1 MNCRMNVFHAG
12 LIGGLVGASYVS
24 LAQAQTLPG
33 ATGNAFV
40 EGYLA
45 SPTVPDDGDT
55 AETTAGYPVPL
66 STYGETGS
74 YALTTTIAGGSTT
87 IDPNTPGVVASV
99 GVSSGSV
106 TMGRTSPL
114 ILAKGNWGCCSGGG
128 DNGVLDY
135 WFEVVNNSAPNT
147 SSPVTIGLTASGGI
161 AGSASAIAPNQI
173 NYGNDAQVESELR
186 IYPGL
191 APPIFTVSAYADFTY
206 TVVDDKAS
214 ISLGSTTSNV
224 TIDFPDAAIFG
235 TITTFS
241 GGFSLQ
247 NDALKMYTN
256 TPYEVVMLASVAGGY
271 SDDASAWVDPHI
283 ITPSGYTLD
292 LSAGIVNGV
301 PSSIPEPS
309 AWAMMLAG
317 FASLGLLGFGRVRR
331 AASPQ

>member
-1 MNCRMNVFHAG
+1 MYFMP
-12 LIGGLVGASYVS
+12 ASSAASLALRTSASRRLKLFPARPGTRSLKDIWRRRPSLTTATAETGSDVS
-24 LAQAQTLPG
+24 LA
-33 ATGNAFV
+33 
-40 EGYLA
+40 
-45 SPTVPDDGDT
+45 
-55 AETTAGYPVPL
+55 
-66 STYGETGS
+66 TYGDQGS

-87 IDPNTPGVVASV
+87 TYPNTPGVVSSV

-106 TMGRTSPL
+106 TMDRTSPS

-173 NYGNDAQVESELR
+173 NYGNSAQVESELQ

-214 ISLGSTTSNV
+214 VSLGSTTSNV

-247 NDALKMYTN
+247 NNALDIYTN
-256 TPYEVVMLASVAGGY
+256 TPYEVVMIASVAGGY
-271 SDDASAWVDPHI
+271 SDNASAWVDPHI
-283 ITPSGYTLD
+283 TTPSGYILD

-301 PSSIPEPS
+301 PSGIPEPS
-309 AWAMMLAG
+309 TWAMMLAG
-317 FASLGLLGFGRVRR
+317 FASLGLLGFGRARK
-331 AASPQ
+331 AALTA